1 MALVLH
7 LSDLHLTD
15 SDPADVL
22 SDDKAH
28 TLSFEEL
35 QRRLTVIKDSLL
47 ALSTTLIDEQRT
59 LDAVVITGDVT
70 VQGTAEGFGL
80 VDSVL
85 ASLGAVAP
93 VSERVLI
100 VPGNHDVRWATK
112 PSSPERYENFLTLRP
127 RFSTAL
133 IEGIDI
139 DVEGNMLTASDPVI
153 VGGDETYLLVG
164 INSSNHSGTVGQ
176 VNADLEP
183 RLATLEDLART
194 DEGVALLLADWR
206 RRGLYDM
213 ARVDRAQMIAAA
225 QSLKVARESL
235 AGRSEPLR
243 IAALHHPIEPVT
255 ITEEIKTFDEMVNA
269 GEFRNWLASNDIDVV
284 LHGHKHDGRIAPTV
298 VIGVPNPEDGGVRD
312 ILVLSSPTIQSGQSH
327 RAPIGYLLDIE
338 QPPSRWRGIRI
349 ATVEP
354 AAPAGR
360 TALDWHSHPIVRRT
374 QGMAIVGQSVTEVHD
389 RLVATQSTFESLRAP
404 LVCTVQDGAS
414 AKAYPAG
421 YEFPSDVENKQ
432 GWFDD
437 IVSWW
442 QLRRQLRSQ
451 PFTHGQ
457 RLFDFGSQGID
468 QIELVGKALASQPE
482 TSRAIA
488 ILVDPARDL
497 SIERPEFP
505 SFTVVHFYIRSD
517 RLEVV
522 AYFRKQ
528 EMPHWWPI
536 NLAELARLQEQLVQ
550 RVKPNRQ
557 HLEAGSITTVT
568 ALPIP
573 GSGIP
578 RVAVALIERMAE
590 TTGDLLSLVMPLFG
604 DPSPEA
610 LKLWRRV
617 FEDWRPGAT
626 EPADGDRVPTLGIQE
641 LADAVSKAQ
650 LSIGSARQE
659 VDGLIEKLENLVEA
673 NRAFDGQRDAER
685 SAARPRWQA
694 KTSERID
701 AVLELV
707 RGILGP

>member
-15 SDPADVL
+15 TDLADVL

-35 QRRLTVIKDSLL
+35 QRRLTVIKDSLT
-47 ALSTTLIDEQRT
+47 ALSNTLEEENRT

-70 VQGTAEGFGL
+70 VQGTAAGFGL

-85 ASLGAVAP
+85 NSLGAAAP
-93 VSERVLI
+93 PFERVMI

-127 RFSTAL
+127 RFTTAL
-133 IEGIDI
+133 IEGADI
-139 DVEGNMLTASDPVI
+139 DVNGDLLTANVPVI

-164 INSSNHSGTVGQ
+164 MNSSNHSGTVGR
-176 VNADLEP
+176 VNADLDAH
-183 RLATLEDLART
+183 LSTLEDLALT
-194 DEGVALLLADWR
+194 DEGVALLLSDWR

-213 ARVDRAQMIAAA
+213 ARIDRAQMIAAA
-225 QSLKVARESL
+225 RAIKVARGTI

-255 ITEEIKTFDEMVNA
+255 ITEEVKTFDEMVNA

-284 LHGHKHDGRIAPTV
+284 LHGHKHEGRIAPTV
-298 VIGVPNPEDGGVRD
+298 VIGVPNPEDGGIRD

-338 QPPSRWRGIRI
+338 QPASRWRGIRI
-349 ATVEP
+349 AAVEP

-360 TALDWHSHPIVRRT
+360 TALNWESHPIARRT
-374 QGMAIVGQSVTEVHD
+374 QGMAIVGRSVTEVHD
-389 RLVATQSTFESLRAP
+389 RLVATQSTFESLRSP

-414 AKAYPAG
+414 AEAYPAG
-421 YEFPSDVENKQ
+421 YEFPPDVENKQ
-432 GWFDD
+432 LWFDD
-437 IVSWW
+437 IVGWW

-488 ILVDPARDL
+488 ILVDPGRDL
-497 SIERPEFP
+497 SIDRPEFP

-517 RLEVV
+517 RLDAV

-536 NLAELARLQEQLVQ
+536 NVAELSRLQTQLVQ

-557 HLEAGSITTVT
+557 NLTAGSITTVT

-573 GSGIP
+573 GTGIP
-578 RVAVALIERMAE
+578 RVAVALIDRMAE

-604 DPSPEA
+604 GPSSEA
-610 LKLWRRV
+610 LKLWQQV
-617 FEDWRPGAT
+617 FEDWRPGSS

-641 LADAVSKAQ
+641 LADAVVKAQ
-650 LSIGSARQE
+650 RSMAPDRREMDRLVE
-659 VDGLIEKLENLVEA
+659 MLESLVEA
-673 NRAFDGQRDAER
+673 NKAFDGERDAER
-685 SAARPRWQA
+685 SAARPRWQT
-694 KTSERID
+694 KTNERID
-701 AVLELV
+701 TVLEV
-707 RGILGP
+707 VGMILRP